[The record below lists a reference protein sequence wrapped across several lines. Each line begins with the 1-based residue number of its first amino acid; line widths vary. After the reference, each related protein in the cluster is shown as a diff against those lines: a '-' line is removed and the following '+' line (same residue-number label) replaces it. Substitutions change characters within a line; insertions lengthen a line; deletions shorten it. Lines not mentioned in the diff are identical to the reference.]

1 MFHPGSRYADAGTY
15 QVTRQDGTVVT
26 VTRLPQPPAV
36 PVVLGWQR
44 RADGE
49 RLDLLAAHFL
59 GDPTAAWA
67 LGFANG
73 AMVLDALAARPL
85 VAVPRAV

>member
-15 QVTRQDGTVVT
+15 QVTRPGGAVVT
-26 VTRLPQPPAV
+26 ATRLPLPPTA

-59 GDPTAAWA
+59 GDPTASWA
-67 LGFANG
+67 LGFANA